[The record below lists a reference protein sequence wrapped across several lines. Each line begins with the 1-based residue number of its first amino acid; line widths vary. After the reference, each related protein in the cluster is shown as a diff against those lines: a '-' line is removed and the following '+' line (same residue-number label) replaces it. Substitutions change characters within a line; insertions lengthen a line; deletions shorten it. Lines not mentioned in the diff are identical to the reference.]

1 MVTGGI
7 RSGWGQSEFNLG
19 RDEMSAIGYE
29 MLGGREMATRA
40 LKARARKSS
49 EQTTREVRCEIPS
62 IEWEKRYRRSLSS
75 RMRRAFPAIS
85 MLGLSVYLI
94 TISAVSIYDMALTI
108 KYPFSLKELELN
120 PVGRWMMSLDQLPCG
135 GLPDL
140 SYFLLAKFLG
150 TGIVMSVLFWL
161 VVRRA
166 RIGHLV
172 GLGVA
177 TCQLILAFYLH
188 YGEI

>member
-1 MVTGGI
+1 
-7 RSGWGQSEFNLG
+7 
-19 RDEMSAIGYE
+19 MSAIGYE
-29 MLGGREMATRA
+29 MLGGREMATRSDA
-40 LKARARKSS
+40 S
-49 EQTTREVRCEIPS
+49 TTKRSEIPS

-75 RMRRAFPAIS
+75 RMRRVFPVIS

-120 PVGRWMMSLDQLPCG
+120 PVGRWMMSLDQIPCG

-150 TGIVMSVLFWL
+150 TWIVMSVLFWL

-177 TCQLILAFYLH
+177 ACRVDSRQDVPIVRRDSQSETLSQRTTVKD
-188 YGEI
+188 E

>member
-1 MVTGGI
+1 M
-7 RSGWGQSEFNLG
+7 QSEFNLG

-29 MLGGREMATRA
+29 MLGGREMSTRGEVSKKVA
-40 LKARARKSS
+40 VGSRVARNRNTSL
-49 EQTTREVRCEIPS
+49 QRCEIPS

-75 RMRRAFPAIS
+75 RMRPVCPVIS
-85 MLGLSVYLI
+85 TLGLSVYLI

-120 PVGRWMMSLDQLPCG
+120 PVGRWMMGLDQIPCG

-150 TGIVMSVLFWL
+150 TWIVMSVLFWL
-161 VVRRA
+161 VVRRK

-177 TCQLILAFYLH
+177 ACQLILAFYLH